1 MDNFEEIK
9 VYKYI
14 LKYVKWLDSDKSKFL
29 DLYKFI
35 TSKFKNINI
44 NISSS
49 DLTTA
54 TKIFKVQNKITKII
68 KKHLELQ
75 KYEETVL
82 EKKFKLISEIY
93 NLDNNE
99 YEYLIYY
106 FLKTINPIAKYIAND
121 SSNEFV
127 DFGNF
132 FLDLPNWIINL
143 KSKSLTNKGILLKQ
157 GFNTNKLLLNSKV
170 LEILENTKIKT
181 KTQIKKI
188 LLGEN
193 QKAEL
198 KWKDFEHI
206 KKERDMVFNII
217 KSVNQQRAK
226 GINILLYGF
235 VGTGKTQFAKL
246 IANKAKIDMFAV
258 SSKSVG
264 CEASRRDRLSDL
276 TSKQTILSKVEN
288 SCILFDEAEDVMN
301 RGFSEIG
308 NASKAYL
315 NTLLEETP
323 VPVFWT
329 TNNISNVDPAF
340 LRRMTYAIEFKNLS
354 DDVRFNIWENII
366 RKNKME
372 VEKDKL
378 IELSTNYDIPPA
390 LISNAIKTTKLING
404 TQNDFEVFVENVT
417 NVVLKK
423 KNIKQKTNF
432 QMNEYNENLV
442 NADLDIKDLTSKIK
456 KCGKLNFSLCLY
468 GESGTGKSLYA
479 RHLAKE
485 INVPVIFK
493 RASDLKSK
501 YVGETE
507 QNIANAF
514 LEAKENGAM
523 LIFDEADSFLQT
535 RNNSTKNWEI
545 SQVNEM
551 LTCMENH
558 EYPIVCTTN
567 FMETI
572 DEASLRR
579 FTFKIKFD
587 FLNNEQLSI
596 AMEQFFGMKNA
607 DVNIKGLTAGD
618 FATVKKKADFLEI
631 NNLEEL
637 LKMLKDEVKLKKSK
651 AFKNAVGF

>member
-14 LKYVKWLDSDKSKFL
+14 LKYVKWLDSDKNKFL

-35 TSKFKNINI
+35 TSKFKNIKV
-44 NISSS
+44 SSS

-246 IANKAKIDMFAV
+246 IANRAKIDMFAV

-276 TSKQTILSKVEN
+276 TSKQTILSKIEK

-340 LRRMTYAIEFKNLS
+340 LRRMTYTIEFKNLS

-366 RKNKME
+366 HKNKME

-404 TQNDFEVFVENVT
+404 TQNDFEVFVENVA
-417 NVVLKK
+417 NIVLKK

-514 LEAKENGAM
+514 LEAKEKGAM

-551 LTCMENH
+551 LTSMENH

-596 AMEQFFGMKNA
+596 AMEQFFEIKN
-607 DVNIKGLTAGD
+607 VKLELKGLTVGD

-651 AFKNAVGF
+651 AFKNVVGF

>member
-1 MDNFEEIK
+1 
-9 VYKYI
+9 
-14 LKYVKWLDSDKSKFL
+14 
-29 DLYKFI
+29 
-35 TSKFKNINI
+35 
-44 NISSS
+44 
-49 DLTTA
+49 
-54 TKIFKVQNKITKII
+54 
-68 KKHLELQ
+68 
-75 KYEETVL
+75 
-82 EKKFKLISEIY
+82 
-93 NLDNNE
+93 
-99 YEYLIYY
+99 
-106 FLKTINPIAKYIAND
+106 
-121 SSNEFV
+121 
-127 DFGNF
+127 
-132 FLDLPNWIINL
+132 
-143 KSKSLTNKGILLKQ
+143 
-157 GFNTNKLLLNSKV
+157 
-170 LEILENTKIKT
+170 
-181 KTQIKKI
+181 
-188 LLGEN
+188 
-193 QKAEL
+193 
-198 KWKDFEHI
+198 
-206 KKERDMVFNII
+206 
-217 KSVNQQRAK
+217 
-226 GINILLYGF
+226 
-235 VGTGKTQFAKL
+235 
-246 IANKAKIDMFAV
+246 
-258 SSKSVG
+258 
-264 CEASRRDRLSDL
+264 
-276 TSKQTILSKVEN
+276 
-288 SCILFDEAEDVMN
+288 
-301 RGFSEIG
+301 
-308 NASKAYL
+308 
-315 NTLLEETP
+315 
-323 VPVFWT
+323 
-329 TNNISNVDPAF
+329 
-340 LRRMTYAIEFKNLS
+340 
-354 DDVRFNIWENII
+354 
-366 RKNKME
+366 ME

-404 TQNDFEVFVENVT
+404 TQNDFEVFVENVA
-417 NVVLKK
+417 NIVLKK

-514 LEAKENGAM
+514 LEAKEKGAM

-551 LTCMENH
+551 LTSMENH

-596 AMEQFFGMKNA
+596 AMEQFFEIKN
-607 DVNIKGLTAGD
+607 VKLELKGLTVGD

-651 AFKNAVGF
+651 AFKNVVGF